1 MCQLVE
7 NLTITKYAMLS
18 NYLKLQFDI
27 EGKPIQGFCMQ
38 IQDDFHET
46 YAVVLDGYHSFCIWM
61 DGTSSWKSSKHTS
74 VAPGI
79 LERIISQVSAY
90 KLA

>member
-1 MCQLVE
+1 
-7 NLTITKYAMLS
+7 MLS

-27 EGKPIQGFCMQ
+27 EGKPVKGFCMQ

-46 YAVVLDGYHSFCIWM
+46 YAVVLDGYHSFCIWL
-61 DGTSSWKSSKHTS
+61 DGTSNWRSSKHTS

-79 LERIISQVSAY
+79 LERIISQVSTY
-90 KLA
+90 KPAI